1 MKNFFLILTALIIV
15 GCSAGSKDQY
25 RVEDL
30 DYPHAINVIERQEW
44 GWKPLEKALPEHEI
58 TKITIHHGGV
68 EFREDQNPVE
78 EISNLQN
85 WSRTEKD
92 WIDIPY
98 HFMIDLDG
106 NIYEARPI
114 NYPGATNTTYDPTGH
129 ALVEV
134 MGNYEVQKLS
144 EEQLKS
150 VIDLSAFL
158 AKKYDVPVEEIKGHK
173 DYAETLCPGEDLYK
187 YLKNGAIQ
195 EAVERKLNN

>member
-30 DYPHAINVIERQEW
+30 DYPDAINVIERQEW

-158 AKKYDVPVEEIKGHK
+158 AKKYNVPVEEIKGHK